1 MLISEDKSQV
11 LSSETQTFYMLVYS
25 DRTKEPRPNVNA
37 NLVVMLPDGSS
48 YFYEFPPTGING
60 WTKLE
65 IPPLTGAG
73 HGTMVAYKICLSG
86 ESPLCVSESYLVWN
100 YR

>member
-1 MLISEDKSQV
+1 M
-11 LSSETQTFYMLVYS
+11 
-25 DRTKEPRPNVNA
+25 N
-37 NLVVMLPDGSS
+37 
-48 YFYEFPPTGING
+48 FPPTGING

-73 HGTMVAYKICLSG
+73 HGTMVAYKICLTG
-86 ESPLCVSESYLVWN
+86 ESPICVSESYLVWN